1 MNSQGKV
8 YLVGAGPGSPDL
20 LTVRALRLL
29 EAADSVLHDALVSP
43 AILEL
48 ISPSAKVVNIG
59 KRCGQKLLT
68 QDEINSVLIHY
79 AGMFPTVVR
88 LKGGDPTLFGRAG
101 EEMDALRAAGVEFEI
116 VPGVT
121 SGLASAAAA
130 GVSLTDRRI
139 ASQVLVTTAHRE
151 AGRIALDWAGLVG
164 SDTTVVV
171 YMPGRE
177 YTRLSASLVEAGL
190 DPRTPCVV
198 ASCASLPTQQ
208 LKRTT
213 IGSLGD
219 EIGLPAPSLLIVG
232 WVADPAAAVEERGAL
247 RQFADFALAN
257 DQRRTSNDIAV
268 MKETTHE

>member
-1 MNSQGKV
+1 MKGKV

-20 LTVRALRLL
+20 LTVKAARLL
-29 EAADSVLHDALVSP
+29 ESAGAVLHDALVSP
-43 AILEL
+43 AILDL
-48 ISPSAKVVNIG
+48 VPPQAKVVNIG

-79 AGMFPTVVR
+79 AGIFSTVVR
-88 LKGGDPTLFGRAG
+88 LKGGDPLLFGRAG
-101 EEMDALRAAGVEFEI
+101 EEMDALRDAGIDFEI
-116 VPGVT
+116 VPGIT

-139 ASQVLVTTAHRE
+139 ASQVLFTTAHRE

-177 YTRLSASLVEAGL
+177 YARLGASLVEAGL
-190 DPRTPCVV
+190 DARTPCIV

-232 WVADPAAAVEERGAL
+232 WVADPAAALKEVAPPL
-247 RQFADFALAN
+247 SSLSLAGLGGGS
-257 DQRRTSNDIAV
+257 RPSICS
-268 MKETTHE
+268 